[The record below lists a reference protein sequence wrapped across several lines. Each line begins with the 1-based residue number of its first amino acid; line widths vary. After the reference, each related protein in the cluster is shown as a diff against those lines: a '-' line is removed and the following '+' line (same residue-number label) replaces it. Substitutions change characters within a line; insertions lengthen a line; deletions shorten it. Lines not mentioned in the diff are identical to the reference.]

1 MKNSFLLIIFFLT
14 FGCSNPD
21 AALKEENKELKSQ
34 RADFSKRQTQE
45 SKRYNSTIDS
55 LRSNEQFLISVLPA
69 SLSRD
74 TLLKMAVDEILTG
87 GDEKY
92 NDILWSLSSIVNENR
107 HENSRVLLKGD
118 VMDVVKL
125 RSKDFFLYYVWKN
138 LDKREE
144 NIRSYFNSKSIE
156 YAATLIKDNYES
168 GGLSQLAEALLIAY
182 QEMEGK
188 DKLLDDLYLRAD
200 TIHVLADPAYGE
212 IVSPKV
218 KALLQEDYS
227 DDPIIDAETRCNW
240 VYSFW
245 VRRHYEQNAEV
256 VYELISLIDSKVR
269 ELIEDEN
276 DDYEE

>member
-34 RADFSKRQTQE
+34 RADFSKRHMQE
-45 SKRYNSTIDS
+45 FKRYNSTIDS

-107 HENSRVLLKGD
+107 HEHSRVLLKGD

-125 RSKDFFLYYVWKN
+125 RSKDFFLHYVWKN

>member
-107 HENSRVLLKGD
+107 HEHSRVLLKGD

-125 RSKDFFLYYVWKN
+125 RSKDFFLHYVWKN

-156 YAATLIKDNYES
+156 YAATLIKDNYEY